1 MARFSILM
9 ANYNNATFI
18 DEAIQSVLDQTF
30 EDWELVIVDDASRDD
45 SVGRITKYLRDTRI
59 RVYRKDRNE
68 GYTKALIFGLTK
80 VSSGLVGF
88 LDSDDALTINAIEKA
103 HAVHAQHSEI
113 GLVLSQIIY
122 CDAQLNSLE
131 MTFSGHRRVPL
142 TWMMGPNHFRSF
154 KMDAYKN
161 TAGLDVRIKHAED
174 WDLVFKLEE
183 VAPTFRIDEPLYKYR
198 ILETSA
204 SNAPR
209 THSIGIRSSAQA
221 LSNAYLRRGRARSEI
236 PQPALLA
243 RLAAGVRHSIVLNEP
258 AQAIAFAYRALRVA
272 PLQQSSCRVLY
283 QALHAAVCLWS
294 AKWFAPNASCMAD
307 HRAEADG
314 TMLRSFAMSALQS
327 KTGNIEPDCVVC
339 IPLMHKK
346 GHCIYGGDFLISE
359 DGTYRAVFELDILP
373 YAFATEP
380 VVVLDIYEN
389 LRQHTVLAEGF
400 INVADLRHRP
410 RTFHLDFTAK
420 KGHRVD
426 FRAYWREQSF
436 LTGHGVVLR
445 KLNNACNTAW
455 SERNKVTPT
464 ERRRAPATASASAI
478 VPCYNGAQWLAE
490 AIDSIVAQT
499 RSVDEII
506 VVDDAS
512 TDGSYE
518 IAQRYNVT
526 LVRNA
531 RNSGEGFSSNV
542 GLRHAKGDLIT
553 WLDADDVWL
562 PHHVSTLVTLL
573 ERYPEATTAFAAVQ
587 RFGLRNELIRGH
599 VPPGKPSNVFW
610 RAFGDW
616 VHTTIGSMTRRA
628 ALLRIGGF
636 DEQERYSVDFDLWLR
651 LSRSHLFVSTY
662 EVTSLWRWHHAQQSA
677 HRTEQVAALYRFRRR
692 YWEQEKETG
701 DVGLAA
707 DMEATMVHLWRED
720 MKTAWESGDFSHLRF
735 LHGLASVLQR
745 LPSDISEWGIRA
757 GVSMHPPKRHADVT
771 AMLEHDEMV
780 PRQSTESDTG

>member
-9 ANYNNATFI
+9 ANYNNAPFI

-45 SVGRITKYLRDTRI
+45 SVERIRKYLRDTRI

-80 VSSGLVGF
+80 VSSGIVGF

-103 HAVHAQHSEI
+103 HTVHAQHPEI
-113 GLVLSQIIY
+113 GLVLSEIIY
-122 CDAQLNSLE
+122 CDAQLNSFE
-131 MTFSGHRRVPL
+131 MTFTGQRTVPL

-154 KMDAYKN
+154 KMDAYKK
-161 TAGLDVRIKHAED
+161 TAGLDIRIKHAED

-198 ILETSA
+198 ILDTSA
-204 SNAPR
+204 SNGPR

-221 LSNAYLRRGRARSEI
+221 LYKAYLRRGRVGSDI

-243 RLAAGVRHSIVLNEP
+243 RLAAGVRHSIVLTEP
-258 AQAIAFAYRALRVA
+258 AQAIAFASRALRVA
-272 PLQQSSCRVLY
+272 PLQHSSWRVLY
-283 QALHAAVCLWS
+283 QAMHAAVCLTLV
-294 AKWFAPNASCMAD
+294 KWFAPNASCIAD
-307 HRAEADG
+307 QRAEADG
-314 TMLRSFAMSALQS
+314 SMLRSFAVSALQS
-327 KTGNIEPDCVVC
+327 NTGNIEPDCVVC

-346 GHCIYGGDFLISE
+346 GHCIYGGDFLISD
-359 DGTYRAVFELDILP
+359 DGTYRAVFELDIIP
-373 YAFATEP
+373 YAFSAGP

-389 LRQHTVLAEGF
+389 LRQHTVLAEH
-400 INVADLRHRP
+400 IIKVADLRHRP

-420 KGHRVD
+420 KGHRVE
-426 FRAYWREQSF
+426 FRSFWREQSF

-445 KLNNACNTAW
+445 KLNDAANTVRPKLN
-455 SERNKVTPT
+455 EVTTT
-464 ERRRAPATASASAI
+464 ERRRAPATASVSAI
-478 VPCYNGAQWLAE
+478 IPCYNGAQWLAE
-490 AIDSIVAQT
+490 AIDSILAQT

-518 IAQRYNVT
+518 VAQQYNVT

-531 RNSGEGFSSNV
+531 RNSGEGFSRNV
-542 GLRHAKGDLIT
+542 GLRHAKGDLIS

-562 PHHVSTLVTLL
+562 PQHISTLMTLL
-573 ERYPEATTAFAAVQ
+573 ERHPEATAAFAAVQ

-599 VPPGKPSNVFW
+599 VPPGRPSNVFW
-610 RAFGDW
+610 RAFEDW
-616 VHTTIGSMTRRA
+616 VHTTIGSMTRRS
-628 ALLRIGGF
+628 ALLSIGGF

-662 EVTSLWRWHHAQQSA
+662 EVTSLWRWHNAQQSA
-677 HRTEQVAALYRFRRR
+677 HQTEQVAALYRFRRR
-692 YWEQEKETG
+692 YWEREMKTG
-701 DVGLAA
+701 DAGFAA
-707 DMEATMVHLWRED
+707 EIEARMVHVWRED
-720 MKTAWESGDFSHLRF
+720 MKSAWESDNFSYLCF
-735 LHGLASVLQR
+735 LHELASVLPK
-745 LPSDISEWGIRA
+745 LPSDIAEWGIRA
-757 GVSMHPPKRHADVT
+757 GVSTRPPKELAT
-771 AMLEHDEMV
+771 
-780 PRQSTESDTG
+780 